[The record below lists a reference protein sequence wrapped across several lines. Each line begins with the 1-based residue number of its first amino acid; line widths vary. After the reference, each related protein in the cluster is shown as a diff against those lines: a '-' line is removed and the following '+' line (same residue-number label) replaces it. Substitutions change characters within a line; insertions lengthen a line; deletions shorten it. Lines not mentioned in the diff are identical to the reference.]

1 MKPVVYVLQS
11 IEDFNKKLEE
21 LFEERYSF
29 SSNLQ
34 NFEDFEIDEELRKD
48 IVENFEFFVIYKDCE
63 DFLYEVTKELCPKN
77 TNKLE
82 YDVIFKDSF
91 HNNGFKNLT
100 LEELIETFKDCEI
113 EYV

>member
-21 LFEERYSF
+21 LFEEGYSF

-63 DFLYEVTKELCPKN
+63 DFLYEVTKELFPKN

-100 LEELIETFKDCEI
+100 LEELIETFRDCEI
-113 EYV
+113 DYI